1 MDISDLVT
9 GCEEDVIA
17 DEIYQLA
24 SECVLVTVVRPWG
37 VHEFQRVYDDVSC
50 FFPEKQANDLI
61 GPC

>member
-24 SECVLVTVVRPWG
+24 SECVLVTAVRPWG
-37 VHEFQRVYDDVSC
+37 VHEFQCVCDDVSC
-50 FFPEKQANDLI
+50 FFPEKQANYLI